1 LNIFSEMSKDHLSY
15 TILKDL
21 GFRLLAEGKTIR
33 VKAEGISMYPSIKSG
48 SVIFIEPLK
57 QGIEPVRGEIIAWK
71 RDSGIV
77 VHRLVSTYITK
88 HQKYYVTRGDSSL
101 AEDEPVLLEQIAGK
115 VARVEN
121 PEGKP
126 VSPEKYI
133 NKKPNYNLNR
143 LLVRII
149 SQFYRVKKI
158 IYLSPPREG

>member
-1 LNIFSEMSKDHLSY
+1 LNIFSGMSKDHLSY

-33 VKAEGISMYPSIKSG
+33 VKAEGTSMYPSIKSG

-57 QGIEPVRGEIIAWK
+57 QGTEPVAGEIIAWK

-77 VHRLVSTYITK
+77 VHRLVSSYITK
-88 HQKYYVTRGDSSL
+88 HQKYYVTRGDSSI
-101 AEDEPVLLEQIAGK
+101 AEDEPVLPEQIAGK
-115 VARVEN
+115 VVRVEN

-133 NKKPNYNLNR
+133 NKKPNYSRNR

-149 SQFYRVKKI
+149 SQFYRVKRI
-158 IYLSPPREG
+158 F